1 MRIPLFLLVLG
12 SGLTALAA
20 GANLWPDS
28 DFELSG
34 LVGEARSGTKACHL
48 SVDERVYWRHAGLRK
63 IEVEPF
69 ATYELT
75 AWVKGK
81 AEDRPGTALYA
92 YSYNCY
98 GWFNGTG
105 APVTVQEAAESL
117 GMTLAHARQRL
128 KIVLG
133 KTNTHRQSE
142 LVMLVSR
149 LATGRL

>member
-12 SGLTALAA
+12 SSLATLAA
-20 GANLWPDS
+20 GANLWPDG

-48 SVDERVYWRHAGLRK
+48 SVNERVYWRHAGLRK
-63 IEVEPF
+63 LNVEPF

-81 AEDRPGTALYA
+81 AEDRPCTALYA

-105 APVTVQEAAESL
+105 KPVTVKEAVDWTSPS
-117 GMTLAHARQRL
+117 ARHQ
-128 KIVLG
+128 
-133 KTNTHRQSE
+133 QS
-142 LVMLVSR
+142 R
-149 LATGRL
+149 CN